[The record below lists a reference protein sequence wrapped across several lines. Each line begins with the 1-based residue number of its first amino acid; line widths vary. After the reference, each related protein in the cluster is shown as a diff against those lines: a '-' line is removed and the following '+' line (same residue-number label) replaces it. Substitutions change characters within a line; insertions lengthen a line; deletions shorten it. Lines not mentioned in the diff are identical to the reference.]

1 LGGVLI
7 VEQYQAESF
16 TRHSTRVRSPISS
29 RRHRRLARLAIACA
43 LMTAGGI
50 VLLTSA
56 IA

>member
-1 LGGVLI
+1 M
-7 VEQYQAESF
+7 EQYQARKLHASRNACTQPDF
-16 TRHSTRVRSPISS
+16 LR

-43 LMTAGGI
+43 LMTAGGL